1 MASVV
6 GEVQEAERGG
16 GESQGDGVWEAR
28 NGWQTTRLFCPAVG
42 KETRPRPPTHFFLK
56 THPLA
61 TPQATHPP
69 NIGQT
74 REEIISAWP
83 SAQWAQQPEPTH
95 PLSQTPQGLHGKDVE
110 RKPRTE
116 GQKMQCANKK
126 GNSVQVFSR
135 GAAPRPSPSN
145 RGLPIAAA
153 TAAWMPCSAATSN
166 APARARSAS
175 ASRCTTGPSG
185 AAHVAASHC
194 VPLCSRPQGPSGWA
208 DNVTNT
214 HVVGVCKCAKR
225 IQLKFGK

>member
-1 MASVV
+1 MASMV

-56 THPLA
+56 THPPA
-61 TPQATHPP
+61 PPQATHPP
-69 NIGQT
+69 NVGQT

-116 GQKMQCANKK
+116 GQKNAVREQK
-126 GNSVQVFSR
+126 GEQRSSLLTGGRTEAQLLEPRLAHRRRHRRLDALQRRHIQRPRPGPQRLRQPLHHRPLRR
-135 GAAPRPSPSN
+135 GARRRVALRPLVLPAAGPLGVGRQRYKYT
-145 RGLPIAAA
+145 RG
-153 TAAWMPCSAATSN
+153 W
-166 APARARSAS
+166 
-175 ASRCTTGPSG
+175 
-185 AAHVAASHC
+185 C
-194 VPLCSRPQGPSGWA
+194 V
-208 DNVTNT
+208 
-214 HVVGVCKCAKR
+214 
-225 IQLKFGK
+225 